1 MQPRVFSCFQIKT
14 DLLFHGQVLKSS
26 VATLLLYHTGFFFLF
41 PKVVLLYLWP
51 YMIMKL
57 ELRMTFH
64 LRKVNGSR

>member
-1 MQPRVFSCFQIKT
+1 MINYFTHKC
-14 DLLFHGQVLKSS
+14 LNQVLQH
-26 VATLLLYHTGFFFLF
+26 YCYIIWDFFLF

-57 ELRMTFH
+57 ELQMTFH